1 MQGQLEVAA
10 MAEPDTGRTATRSG
24 GTLGRVVRGIT
35 GLLGFFLLWEVVGR
49 LGLLNKLFFVP
60 ISKIVPVGWEMYASG
75 FMFEHI
81 GYTVGNF
88 LLGFTIGVLAAIPF
102 GLLLGWNKR
111 LLEFFDPIISVALAT
126 PVIVLVPLVIIIFG
140 IFWESK
146 VAISIWAAFFPVLV
160 ATIAGV
166 QSVDASLVKV
176 ARSFQA
182 SNLKIIRDIVLPGA
196 VPALVSGLRLGMT
209 KGLVAALAA
218 EFFGSQRGLGFL
230 AFSYGTAFQPDRM
243 FVAVLTMAVIGV
255 TLTELIKVLQR
266 RFDVWRPEKM

>member
-1 MQGQLEVAA
+1 MQAQLEIAA
-10 MAEPDTGRTATRSG
+10 MAEPEHARSG
-24 GTLGRVVRGIT
+24 GTRGRVLRGAA
-35 GLLGFFLLWEVVGR
+35 GLIGFFVLWEIVGR
-49 LGLLNKLFFVP
+49 AGLLNALFFVP
-60 ISKIVPVGWEMYASG
+60 ISKIAPAAWDMYSSG
-75 FMFEHI
+75 FIFEHI

-88 LLGFTIGVLAAIPF
+88 ALGFAIGVTTAVPF

-111 LLEFFDPIISVALAT
+111 LLEFFDPLISVALAT
-126 PVIVLVPLVIIIFG
+126 PVIVLVPLVIVIFG

-146 VAISIWAAFFPVLV
+146 VAISVWSAFFPVLV

-182 SNLKIIRDIVLPGA
+182 SNLKIIRDVVIPGS

-209 KGLVAALAA
+209 KGLIAALAA

-230 AFSYGTAFQPDRM
+230 AFNYGTAFQPDRM
-243 FVAVLTMAVIGV
+243 FVAVLTMAVVGV
-255 TLTELIKVLQR
+255 TLTEMIKAVQR